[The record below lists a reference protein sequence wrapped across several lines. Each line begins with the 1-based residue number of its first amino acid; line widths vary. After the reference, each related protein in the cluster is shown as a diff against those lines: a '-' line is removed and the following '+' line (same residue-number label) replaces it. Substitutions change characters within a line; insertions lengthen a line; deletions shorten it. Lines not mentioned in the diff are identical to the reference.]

1 MRVKPGVRRQ
11 PGLHVDVFVGGV
23 VVQDHMHGKPFRDL
37 PVDGAGNL
45 RNSSCRCRG
54 RHDPMTC
61 SVSTFSAANNVCRA
75 ACCHACLRWP
85 GTIGSDGCVRSNAY
99 TEDFSSMQ
107 STTALSGVAGRIIHS
122 TK

>member
-1 MRVKPGVRRQ
+1 MPVPGQARPDDLLGQ
-11 PGLHVDVFVGGV
+11 HV
-23 VVQDHMHGKPFRDL
+23 Q
-37 PVDGAGNL
+37 
-45 RNSSCRCRG
+45 
-54 RHDPMTC
+54 
-61 SVSTFSAANNVCRA
+61 FSAANNVCRA